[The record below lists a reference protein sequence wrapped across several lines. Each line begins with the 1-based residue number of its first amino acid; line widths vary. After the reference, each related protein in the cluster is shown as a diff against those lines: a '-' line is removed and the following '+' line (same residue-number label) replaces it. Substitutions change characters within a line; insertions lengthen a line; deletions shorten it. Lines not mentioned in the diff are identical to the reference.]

1 MAVVAALLDEPAPW
15 AWQLKKNRYTP
26 QDEGVRRH
34 ADGVLGEL
42 APAFTRQSMAVFL
55 DDSDGNSGALTYVPG
70 SHERHFDRKDAPS
83 PPTQADIY
91 AGSYVP
97 AVLRA
102 GIVVLRVPEVWHAV
116 RPIHRLRRYVTGSYM
131 IRGDLRTEMT
141 KRVVAERERRPTLS
155 AGTKSPSLSPY
166 SKSRPA
172 ATKSPSLSKSSQ
184 NTHSSWS
191 AFWSRHSWLR
201 GAMLLPPEPPSELL
215 FGAEVQPADQI
226 QPRPDDSE
234 RGRSKWISQL

>member
-42 APAFTRQSMAVFL
+42 APAFPRQSMAVFL

-141 KRVVAERERRPTLS
+141 KRVVAERDRPRLKARRFQNHHKTPTHH
-155 AGTKSPSLSPY
+155 G
-166 SKSRPA
+166 
-172 ATKSPSLSKSSQ
+172 
-184 NTHSSWS
+184 
-191 AFWSRHSWLR
+191 
-201 GAMLLPPEPPSELL
+201 PPSGPGIPGSEALCCCHRSRL
-215 FGAEVQPADQI
+215 RSCCLGPKCSLRTRSSRDRTIAREGVASGYPSFDEGSADV
-226 QPRPDDSE
+226 R
-234 RGRSKWISQL
+234 